1 MKKLPY
7 IIVGQGLA
15 GTMLALEME
24 KAGIPFQ
31 IIASPSKTSASSVA
45 AGIVNPLV
53 FKRLTKSWM
62 VDEALPF
69 AIDTYSALETRF
81 SKKFFHPIDILKP
94 LSKQEFLLWNEKKES
109 GGFDDYISNI
119 EKDKYQQ
126 GLHRFYGFGQVK
138 NSGCLETSLFLK
150 TLAKYFTNN
159 GNLLRANFEYDDVRM
174 EKENVFWKGSEVA
187 GIIFCKGFHSIYNPY
202 FKFIKFAPSKG
213 ELLLV
218 NAPELS
224 GNYIYTKKVYVL
236 PVGRSV
242 FKVGS
247 TYNWDDFTD
256 QPTKAGRE
264 SIEDRLQ
271 DLISVPYK
279 VEQHWAGVRPTVKDR
294 RPVMGFHPEYPGL
307 GMFNGLGTKGVM
319 LAPYFAKEMV
329 KLIQDKNHSINP
341 EVALGRFYD
350 K

>member
-1 MKKLPY
+1 MKNLPY

-31 IIASPSKTSASSVA
+31 IVASPSKISASSVA

-62 VDEALPF
+62 VDEALQF
-69 AIDTYSALETRF
+69 ALDTYSALETRF

-119 EKDKYQQ
+119 EKDKFQQ

-138 NSGCLETSLFLK
+138 SSGYLETSLFLK
-150 TLAKYFTNN
+150 TLAKYFSNN
-159 GNLLRANFEYDDVRM
+159 GNLIQANFEYEDIRL
-174 EKENVFWKGSEVA
+174 EKEKVLWKGSEVA
-187 GIIFCKGFHSIYNPY
+187 GIIFSKGFHSIYNPY
-202 FKFIKFAPSKG
+202 FKFVEFAPSKG
-213 ELLLV
+213 ELLLI
-218 NAPELS
+218 NAPELP

-247 TYNWDDFTD
+247 TYNWDDLTD
-256 QPTKAGRE
+256 QPTNAGRE

-294 RPVMGFHPEYPGL
+294 RPILGFHPEYPKL
-307 GMFNGLGTKGVM
+307 GMFNGLGTKGVL

-329 KLIQDKNHSINP
+329 KLIQDKNYPINP
-341 EVALGRFYD
+341 EVALDRFYD